1 LSVPEDSDQQEEGT
15 GGLAVAGSRR
25 GTALAVAGLVLV
37 LFLVSLDQTVVGTAL
52 PVVIAE
58 LDGFELYAWVTTS
71 YLLAETVMIPIVGK
85 VGDLYGRKWITISG
99 VAVFLLGSFL
109 CGVST
114 SMIELV
120 VFRGVQGLGGGMLL
134 ATVFASVA
142 DIFPDPQQ
150 RARYQ
155 GLFFGVFSISS
166 VIGPSLGGWIT
177 DTISWRWVFFI
188 NLPLGILALAALPFV
203 LPQSRQ
209 GRGAKID
216 FLGAATITVSIVA
229 LLLALSWVGEGDG
242 WGSTRVLVG
251 LAIAVVSFALFVPIE
266 LRVSEPILPFS
277 LFRDRTMASVSF
289 VMFFFGVGFFGII
302 LYTPL
307 FVQGVLGQT
316 ATGSGAVLTPLILTM
331 TAIGIVG
338 GVVMAKTNRLKPFLI
353 GGMALM
359 SAGVLLLSTLGVGSS
374 TLTVA
379 VFLFVTG
386 LGMGLVMPT
395 TTLAVQTKA
404 GPEQMGVA
412 TSATQFVRSV
422 GSTVGTAVIGSIV
435 TAGYVR
441 NLGQNA
447 PEAAPDRLVGALED
461 PNALVSPEAMNALE
475 RAADQVPG
483 GAGLVDGLL
492 GAARE
497 SLAGAIQA
505 GFLLVLGTTLIALVG
520 ALFLENLRLKEGAPL
535 KEEAQEEKEAA
546 AAGAT
551 SAAPREPRRR
561 GGKPFTET
569 DL

>member
-1 LSVPEDSDQQEEGT
+1 
-15 GGLAVAGSRR
+15 
-25 GTALAVAGLVLV
+25 VAGLVLV
-37 LFLVSLDQTVVGTAL
+37 LFLVSLDQTVVGTAM
-52 PVVIAE
+52 PVVVAE
-58 LDGFELYAWVTTS
+58 LNGFELYAWVTTS

-85 VGDLYGRKWITISG
+85 LGDLWGRKWITISG
-99 VAVFLLGSFL
+99 MGVFLLGSLL
-109 CGVST
+109 CGLAA
-114 SMIELV
+114 SMIQLV

-142 DIFPDPQQ
+142 DIFPDPQK
-150 RARYQ
+150 RAKYQ

-177 DTISWRWVFFI
+177 DTISWRWIFFV
-188 NLPLGILALAALPFV
+188 NLPLGLLALAALPFV
-203 LPQSRQ
+203 LPQSRRQ
-209 GRGAKID
+209 PGARID
-216 FLGAATITVSIVA
+216 FAGAATVTVAIVA
-229 LLLALSWVGEGDG
+229 LLLALSWAGGDYG

-251 LAIAVVSFALFVPIE
+251 LAIAAAFLALFVPIE
-266 LRVSEPILPFS
+266 LRASEPILPFS
-277 LFRDRTMASVSF
+277 LFRDRTMATVSF
-289 VMFFFGVGFFGII
+289 VMFFFGAGFFGII

-331 TAIGIVG
+331 TAIGIIG
-338 GVVMAKTNRLKPFLI
+338 GVLMARTNRLKPFLVA
-353 GGMALM
+353 GMALM
-359 SAGVLLLSTLGVGSS
+359 SLGVLLLSTLGVGSN

-441 NLGQNA
+441 NLGNNA
-447 PEAAPDRLVGALED
+447 PEGAPDRLVGALED
-461 PNALVSPEAMNALE
+461 PNALVSPEALAALE
-475 RAADQVPG
+475 GAASRVPG
-483 GAGLVDGLL
+483 GEGLVDGLL

-497 SLAGAIQA
+497 SLAGAIQT
-505 GFLLVLGTTLIALVG
+505 GFLLVLATTVVALVG
-520 ALFLENLRLKEGAPL
+520 ALFVENLRLKDKATL
-535 KEEAQEEKEAA
+535 AKEEQEREAA
-546 AAGAT
+546 VAGAT
-551 SAAPREPRRR
+551 SASPREPRPR
-561 GGKPFTET
+561 GGGRFTDT

>member
-1 LSVPEDSDQQEEGT
+1 V
-15 GGLAVAGSRR
+15 
-25 GTALAVAGLVLV
+25 LAVAGLVLV
-37 LFLVSLDQTVVGTAL
+37 LFLVSLDQTIVGTAM
-52 PVVIAE
+52 PVVVAE
-58 LDGFELYAWVTTS
+58 LSGFELYAWVTTS

-85 VGDLYGRKWITISG
+85 LGDLWGRKWITIAG
-99 VAVFLLGSFL
+99 VAVFLFGSLL
-109 CGVST
+109 CGIAQD
-114 SMIELV
+114 MISLV

-142 DIFPDPQQ
+142 DIFPDAQQ
-150 RARYQ
+150 RAKYQ

-177 DTISWRWVFFI
+177 DTISWRWIFFV
-188 NLPLGILALAALPFV
+188 NLPLGLLALAALPFV
-203 LPQSRQ
+203 LPQSARQ
-209 GRGAKID
+209 RGARID
-216 FLGAATITVSIVA
+216 FAGAAVITVSIVA
-229 LLLALSWVGEGDG
+229 LLLALSWAGGGYG

-251 LAIAVVSFALFVPIE
+251 LAIAAVFLAIFIPIE
-266 LRVSEPILPFS
+266 LRASEPVLPFS

-289 VMFFFGVGFFGII
+289 LMFFFGVGFFGII

-331 TAIGIVG
+331 TIIGIVG
-338 GVVMAKTNRLKPFLI
+338 GVVMARTNRLKPFLV
-353 GGMALM
+353 GGLVLM

-422 GSTVGTAVIGSIV
+422 GSTVGTAIIGSIV

-441 NLGQNA
+441 NLEREA
-447 PEAAPDRLVGALED
+447 PEGAPDRLVGALED
-461 PNALVSPEAMNALE
+461 PNALVSPEALRALE
-475 RAADQVPG
+475 SAASRIPG
-483 GAGLVDGLL
+483 GTGLVDGLL
-492 GAARE
+492 DTARE
-497 SLAGAIQA
+497 SLAGAIQS
-505 GFLLVLGTTLIALVG
+505 GFLLVLGTTVLALLG
-520 ALFLENLRLKEGAPL
+520 ALFMENLHLKDKAAL
-535 KEEAQEEKEAA
+535 AEEERQKEAA
-546 AAGAT
+546 VAGAT
-551 SAAPREPRRR
+551 SAAPREPRPRD
-561 GGKPFTET
+561 GGRFTDE